1 MVDPSGA
8 SRAPWVNAPD
18 HELDRLLASH
28 PDAPR
33 PLLDLATAANPWP
46 YPVAVPQA
54 TRARPPLGADT
65 EAARAAAAAYLAVD
79 DPACIV
85 LVPGADAAIADL
97 PHLLAPTRAT
107 VLSPGYAAYAPAWR
121 AAGHTVAELTGP
133 EAAESDA
140 PVLVVTNPGDREGT
154 VLQPETLREL
164 ARACRARGGLLVV
177 DEAFADL
184 APEISIAA
192 EAPALG
198 AVVLRTLSKGFGL
211 PGMRAGAVVAPAE
224 LAAGLAGR
232 AGIAG
237 LAGPALVAMVQAYGD
252 PTWMA
257 EMRGHLD
264 AAARELDAALSGIGV
279 TVAGG
284 TALYRLIDT
293 PMAVHV
299 QATLARHGIAARTF
313 AGDAH
318 RLRVG
323 IPGDETARARL
334 MTALRTAFGV

>member
-1 MVDPSGA
+1 
-8 SRAPWVNAPD
+8 
-18 HELDRLLASH
+18 
-28 PDAPR
+28 
-33 PLLDLATAANPWP
+33 
-46 YPVAVPQA
+46 
-54 TRARPPLGADT
+54 
-65 EAARAAAAAYLAVD
+65 
-79 DPACIV
+79 
-85 LVPGADAAIADL
+85 
-97 PHLLAPTRAT
+97 LLAPTRVT
-107 VLSPGYAAYAPAWR
+107 VLSPGYGAHAPAWR
-121 AAGHTVAELTGP
+121 VAGHAVAELTGP

-140 PVLVVTNPGDREGT
+140 PILVVTNPGEREGT

-232 AGIAG
+232 ARIAG

-299 QATLARHGIAARTF
+299 QATLARHGIAVRAF
-313 AGDAH
+313 PGDAR
-318 RLRVG
+318 RLRLG

-334 MTALRTAFGV
+334 MTALRAAFGV